1 MNKESNRSF
10 SYLITGKD
18 IDQRIDTF
26 LAFQVKDLTR
36 TRAQELIKNGFVKV
50 NDRSPKTSYR
60 LKTGDYVSLF
70 IPPATPCHLEPEHIE
85 FQLIHEDSSLIVL
98 NKPPGL
104 VIHPAPGHQR
114 GTLVHGLLKYSRDLS
129 GVGGV
134 LRPGIVH
141 RLDKDTSGLMV
152 VAKNDRV
159 HQSLAKQFESGTVE
173 KRYIALVHGIMSGE
187 KDEIDLPIARHP
199 KRRKEMSVLPSGGKR
214 ALTLWRKI
222 DELGSCFSLLSV
234 TPKTGRTHQ
243 IRVHLSHVGHP
254 IVGDSVYG
262 YKKRWWKNN
271 FQWATDILPQIKRQM
286 LHAEALGFIHPES
299 ENYCE
304 FIATMPDDMAHI
316 IKSIKLID
324 LYNKTDKKT

>member
-1 MNKESNRSF
+1 VDKESDKSF
-10 SYLITGKD
+10 SYSVASED
-18 IDQRIDTF
+18 VDQRIDTF

-36 TRAQELIKNGFVKV
+36 TRVQELIKNGFVKV

-60 LKTGDYVSLF
+60 LKIGDHVSLI
-70 IPPATPCHLEPEHIE
+70 IPPATPCHLEPEQIE
-85 FQLIHEDSSLIVL
+85 FQLIYEDSSLIVL

-114 GTLVHGLLKYSRDLS
+114 GTLVHGLLKYSGDLS

-141 RLDKDTSGLMV
+141 RLDKDTSGIMV
-152 VAKNDRV
+152 VAKGDRV
-159 HQSLAKQFESGTVE
+159 HQSLAKQFKAGTV
-173 KRYIALVHGIMSGE
+173 KKKYMALVHGIIHGE
-187 KDEIDLPIARHP
+187 RGEIDLPIARHP
-199 KRRKEMSVLPSGGKR
+199 KRRKEMSVPQSGGKR
-214 ALTLWRKI
+214 ALTLWKKI
-222 DELGSCFSLLSV
+222 EELKNCFSLLSV

-243 IRVHLSHVGHP
+243 IRVHLSHFGHP

-271 FQWATDILPQIKRQM
+271 FQWAMDILPLIKRQM
-286 LHAEALGFIHPES
+286 LHAESLGFIHPQS

-304 FIATMPDDMAHI
+304 FKAPMPDDMAHI
-316 IKSIKLID
+316 IRILKIGF
-324 LYNKTDKKT
+324 YNKIDKKT